1 MNAPPSNGL
10 FWLVFQKILQGDENT
25 AANAGRTLHLAGAIV
40 TLRSN
45 DLAIWLAA
53 QQTLLAGV
61 DSTHKDNQ
69 RLARHAKRVALYLIA
84 VSAYVMGSRS

>member
-1 MNAPPSNGL
+1 MGFSGL
-10 FWLVFQKILQGDENT
+10 FFKKSFRADENT